1 MGRRFL
7 HAYPDDGPHRA
18 RSCRQRRGAAPRRAR
33 IGPTVSSIAI
43 EDGAGGSQSFTSF
56 GGTLAFLSGDDGE
69 IGVGISRY
77 GNLSSSSCVR
87 QMTFVGFE
95 SNYYPIGAKG
105 VAPFA
110 SSAVGLARVLDQDPL
125 LQFQLLGC
133 NTSAQT
139 TNELGLGFGL
149 GVRVNLGNQA
159 AALVEGR
166 FFQVPNSAIKAL
178 EGRANV
184 SFAFGSAT
192 KKTQLLNGT
201 LGPAVGV
208 LTPLSGPLEG
218 RGPTVGV
225 RFRRDQKKGG
235 SLGLQIDYA
244 PLRVRTGCPAN
255 CDPYAILFAPGYEPS
270 LHPAWGRFYAE
281 LGVLLAGFP
290 QIGNDRGVAQG
301 AHGGLGADIFSGRT
315 LMTNVN
321 ARVLWMQRNDPSN
334 RNAFIVQV
342 GASLSPRL
350 EHQASH

>member
-184 SFAFGSAT
+184 SFAFGSPN

-208 LTPLSGPLEG
+208 LTPLSGALEG

-225 RFRRDQKKGG
+225 RFRREQKKGG

-244 PLRVRTGCPAN
+244 PLRVRTGCSAN
-255 CDPYAILFAPGYEPS
+255 CDPYAILFARDMSLRCIRPGD
-270 LHPAWGRFYAE
+270 AC
-281 LGVLLAGFP
+281 
-290 QIGNDRGVAQG
+290 
-301 AHGGLGADIFSGRT
+301 T
-315 LMTNVN
+315 
-321 ARVLWMQRNDPSN
+321 
-334 RNAFIVQV
+334 
-342 GASLSPRL
+342 PRSDCCS
-350 EHQASH
+350 QASRRSEMIAAWPRVHTAGSAPTSSVAGP

>member
-1 MGRRFL
+1 MRTLSLVLVALAVAGT
-7 HAYPDDGPHRA
+7 
-18 RSCRQRRGAAPRRAR
+18 SAAQRRAR
-33 IGPTVSSIAI
+33 IGPTVSSISI
-43 EDGAGGSQSFTSF
+43 ENGSGSSNAFTSF
-56 GGTLAFLSGDDGE
+56 GGSLALLSGDDGE
-69 IGVGISRY
+69 FGLGVSRY
-77 GNLSSSSCVR
+77 GDLSNNSCVR
-87 QMTFVGFE
+87 QMTFIGLE

-105 VAPFA
+105 VAPYA
-110 SSAVGLARVLDQDPL
+110 STEVGLARVLDQDPL
-125 LQFQLLGC
+125 LSLLGC

-139 TNELGLGFGL
+139 SNELGLSFGL

-178 EGRANV
+178 EGRANL
-184 SFAFGSAT
+184 SFAFGSPAKT
-192 KKTQLLNGT
+192 KLLNGT

-208 LTPLSGPLEG
+208 LAPLSGALEG
-218 RGPTVGV
+218 RGPTFGV
-225 RFRRDQKKGG
+225 RFRREQKKGG

-315 LMTNVN
+315 LMTHVH
-321 ARVLWMQRNDPSN
+321 ARVLWMQRNDPSD
-334 RNAFIVQV
+334 RNAFVVQV

>member
-1 MGRRFL
+1 MRTFTIVL
-7 HAYPDDGPHRA
+7 IALA
-18 RSCRQRRGAAPRRAR
+18 AAPQGNALAQRRAR
-33 IGPTVSSIAI
+33 IGPTVSSISL
-43 EDGAGGSQSFTSF
+43 ENGSGGSNSFTSF
-56 GGTLAFLSGDDGE
+56 GGSLAFLSGDDGE
-69 IGVGISRY
+69 IGVGVSRY
-77 GNLSSSSCVR
+77 GDLSSNTCVR

-95 SNYYPIGAKG
+95 SNYYPIGSKG
-105 VAPFA
+105 VAPYA
-110 SSAVGLARVLDQDPL
+110 STAVGLARVRDQDPL
-125 LQFQLLGC
+125 LSLLGC

-149 GVRVNLGNQA
+149 GVRVNLGKQA

-166 FFQVPNSAIKAL
+166 FFQVPNSAVKAL
-178 EGRANV
+178 EGRANL
-184 SFAFGSAT
+184 SFAFGSPN

-208 LTPLSGPLEG
+208 LTPLSGPLQG
-218 RGPTVGV
+218 RGPTLGV

-244 PLRVRTGCPAN
+244 PLRVRTGCSAN

-281 LGVLLAGFP
+281 LGLLLAGFP
-290 QIGNDRGVAQG
+290 AIGADRGLAQG

-321 ARVLWMQRNDPSN
+321 ARVLWMQRNDPNN
-334 RNAFIVQV
+334 RNAFIVQL